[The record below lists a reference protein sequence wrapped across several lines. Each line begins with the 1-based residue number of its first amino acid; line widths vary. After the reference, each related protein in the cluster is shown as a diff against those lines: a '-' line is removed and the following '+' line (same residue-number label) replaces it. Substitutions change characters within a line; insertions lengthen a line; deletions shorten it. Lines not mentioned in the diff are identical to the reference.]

1 MFSLSNLGLR
11 LGRAD
16 IMVKKGILIGAGV
29 LVLLGLLF
37 GRDALSYV
45 KTAGNWV
52 HEGVRDSVPVEFEIS
67 RAHDMIKGLTPE
79 IHKNMH
85 LIAREEVDVKN
96 LSEQLATAEAQLAKN
111 RSDIER
117 LNADL
122 QRGDSTFV
130 YAGKSYS
137 QEQVETDLTRRFE
150 QFKVKEAT
158 LTKLRQVVAARERGL
173 QAAREKLAAMRAAKG
188 QLEVDVANLEARLE
202 MVKVA
207 QSTSEFNFDD
217 SRLSRTKDLVKD
229 IGARIDVA
237 EKLVNAETT
246 YAGEIN
252 LEEEPA
258 SNISEQVTRYFEASQ
273 KADESVAVKL
283 D

>member
-1 MFSLSNLGLR
+1 
-11 LGRAD
+11 
-16 IMVKKGILIGAGV
+16 MVKKGILVGVGV

-37 GRDALSYV
+37 GREGASYV
-45 KTAGNWV
+45 KTAVGRV
-52 HEGVRDSVPVEFEIS
+52 QSGVRDAVPVEFEIG
-67 RAHDMIKGLTPE
+67 RARQMIKDLDPE

-96 LSEQLATAEAQLAKN
+96 LSEQLATAEAQIGKN
-111 RSDIER
+111 RSDIEK
-117 LNADL
+117 LTADL
-122 QRGDSTFV
+122 KRGDSTFV

-137 QEQVETDLTRRFE
+137 QEQVENDLARRFE
-150 QFKVKEAT
+150 QYKVKEAT
-158 LTKLRQVVAARERGL
+158 LGKLRQVLAARERGL
-173 QAAREKLAAMRAAKG
+173 TAGREKLKAMQAAKG

-246 YAGEIN
+246 YPGEIN
-252 LEEEPA
+252 LDEEPA
-258 SNISEQVTRYFEASQ
+258 TDILDQVTKYFEASE
-273 KADESVAVKL
+273 KADATVAVKL

>member
-1 MFSLSNLGLR
+1 
-11 LGRAD
+11 
-16 IMVKKGILIGAGV
+16 MVKKGILVGIGLA
-29 LVLLGLLF
+29 VLLGLLF
-37 GRDALSYV
+37 GREGFSYV
-45 KTAGNWV
+45 KTAGTWFRQ
-52 HEGVRDSVPVEFEIS
+52 GVRDSVPVEFEIG
-67 RAHDMIKGLTPE
+67 RARQMIKDLDPE

-96 LSEQLATAEAQLAKN
+96 LNEQLATAETQLDKN
-111 RSDIER
+111 RSDIEK
-117 LNADL
+117 LTADL
-122 QRGDSTFV
+122 KRGDSTFV
-130 YAGKSYS
+130 YAGRNYT
-137 QEQVETDLTRRFE
+137 QEQVENDLTRRFE

-158 LTKLRQVVAARERGL
+158 LGKLRQVLAARERGL
-173 QAAREKLAAMRAAKG
+173 TAGREKLKAMQAAKG

-207 QSTSEFNFDD
+207 QSTSEFTFDD

-246 YAGEIN
+246 YPGQID
-252 LEEEPA
+252 LDEEPA
-258 SNISEQVTRYFEASQ
+258 SDILDQVTKYFEASH
-273 KADESVAVKL
+273 KADDTVVVRL

>member
-1 MFSLSNLGLR
+1 M
-11 LGRAD
+11 
-16 IMVKKGILIGAGV
+16 MKKGILVGAGV
-29 LVLLGLLF
+29 LLLLGLLF
-37 GRDALSYV
+37 GREGFSYA
-45 KTAGNWV
+45 KTSLGWV
-52 HEGVRDSVPVEFEIS
+52 RQGVRDAVPVEFEIG
-67 RAHDMIKGLTPE
+67 RARQMIKDLDPE

-85 LIAREEVDVKN
+85 LIAREEVDVKH
-96 LSEQLATAEAQLAKN
+96 LAEQLATAETQLAKN

-117 LNADL
+117 LNTDL
-122 QRGDSTFV
+122 KRGESTFV

-137 QEQVETDLTRRFE
+137 SQQVETDLGRRFE

-158 LTKLRQVVAARERGL
+158 LGKLRQVLSARQRGL
-173 QAAREKLAAMRAAKG
+173 EAGREKLKAMQAAKG

-246 YAGEIN
+246 YPGEID
-252 LEEEPA
+252 LDEAPA
-258 SNISEQVTRYFEASQ
+258 NNISEQVTKYFEASQ

>member
-1 MFSLSNLGLR
+1 
-11 LGRAD
+11 
-16 IMVKKGILIGAGV
+16 
-29 LVLLGLLF
+29 
-37 GRDALSYV
+37 
-45 KTAGNWV
+45 
-52 HEGVRDSVPVEFEIS
+52 
-67 RAHDMIKGLTPE
+67 MIKDLDPE

-96 LSEQLATAEAQLAKN
+96 LSEQLATAETHLTKN
-111 RSDIER
+111 RSEIER

-130 YAGKSYS
+130 YAGKTYTA
-137 QEQVETDLTRRFE
+137 EQVETDLTRRFE

-158 LTKLRQVVAARERGL
+158 LGKLRQVLAARERGL
-173 QAAREKLAAMRAAKG
+173 LAGREKLKAMQAAKG

-207 QSTSEFNFDD
+207 QSTSEFTFDD

-237 EKLVNAETT
+237 EKLVNAETA
-246 YAGEIN
+246 YPGEIN

-258 SNISEQVTRYFEASQ
+258 SNISEQVTKYFEASQ

>member
-1 MFSLSNLGLR
+1 
-11 LGRAD
+11 
-16 IMVKKGILIGAGV
+16 MVKKGIVIGVGV

-37 GRDALSYV
+37 GREGASYV
-45 KTAGNWV
+45 KTSLGWV
-52 HEGVRDSVPVEFEIS
+52 QQGVRDAVPVEFEID
-67 RAHDMIKGLTPE
+67 RARRMTKDLDQD

-85 LIAREEVDVKN
+85 LIAKEEVEVKH
-96 LSEQLATAEAQLAKN
+96 LRDQMTDAETALAKN

-130 YAGKSYS
+130 YCGKSYT
-137 QEQVETDLTRRFE
+137 QKQVETDLARRFE
-150 QFKVKEAT
+150 QYKVKEAT
-158 LTKLRQVVAARERGL
+158 LEKLQQIVAARERGL
-173 QAAREKLAAMRAAKG
+173 EAGREKLKAMQAAKG
-188 QLEVDVANLEARLE
+188 QLEVDVANMEARLE

-217 SRLSRTKDLVKD
+217 SNLARTKELVRD
-229 IGARIDVA
+229 ISARIDVA

-246 YAGEIN
+246 YPGQID
-252 LEEEPA
+252 LDEEETGA
-258 SNISEQVTRYFEASQ
+258 SITDQVTAYFEASQ